1 MFVQGITV
9 VTRPTRLQGLLQRW
23 ATRGQARF
31 LFKRNRA
38 VEFASRQKAATVKAD
53 QRAASIALREVE
65 EDASAD
71 FDELESE
78 DGNYQRVLDTLR
90 RELDF
95 GLPLQFIDRSYLP
108 TFNFGNSCLV
118 VVVGQDGL
126 VANAAKYVGE
136 LPIVAVNP
144 DPARIDGV
152 LLPFKVNEAR
162 AAVQLTLDDKAKS
175 RCVTLAQANLHDGQ
189 KLLAFND
196 LYIGANS
203 HVSARYQLTAG
214 KQVEQQSSSGILIST
229 GAGSTGWLSSVINM
243 ANGLGAFLDPK
254 LKPAWRMPLRWED
267 RKLIWIVREPFVSK
281 SSEAKLVA
289 GHLEQGQELI
299 IESQMSE
306 GGVIFSDGVEQDFL
320 TFTSGSIAKISL
332 AQQSAKLIVKS

>member
-1 MFVQGITV
+1 MLVQGITV

-23 ATRGQARF
+23 ATRGQAKF

-38 VEFASRQKAATVKAD
+38 VEFASRQKTASAAVD
-53 QRAASIALREVE
+53 QRAAAKALQEVE
-65 EDASAD
+65 EDALLD
-71 FDELESE
+71 FGELESE
-78 DGNYQRVLDTLR
+78 DDNYQCVLDTLR

-95 GLPLQFIDRSYLP
+95 GMPLQFIDRTYLP
-108 TFNFGNSCLV
+108 TFNFSNSFLV

-126 VANAAKYVGE
+126 VANAAKYVGD

-144 DPARIDGV
+144 DPSRIDGV
-152 LLPFKVNEAR
+152 LLPFQVNQAR
-162 AAVQLTLDDKAKS
+162 FAVQQVLDSKAKTRS
-175 RCVTLAQANLHDGQ
+175 ITLAQAKLHDGQ

-196 LYIGANS
+196 LFIGANS

-214 KQVEQQSSSGILIST
+214 KQIEQQSSSGILIST

-267 RKLIWIVREPFVSK
+267 RRLIWIVREPFVSK
-281 SSEAKLVA
+281 SSAAKLVA
-289 GHLEQGQELI
+289 GALEQGQELI

-306 GGVIFSDGVEQDFL
+306 NGVIFSDGVEQDFL
-320 TFTSGSIAKISL
+320 TFTSGSIAKITI
-332 AQQSAKLIVKS
+332 AQQSAKLVVG